1 MRFVVTAP
9 PYSDKSAGIVM
20 LYLLRDELKGLGY
33 DAEIMPFDKPITIPD
48 DTIVIYPEVVDGNP
62 LKAKNVVRY
71 YLNREGMASG
81 NKVNASP
88 NDFILAFNK
97 LYHDNP
103 QAIIRKENLNPHCY
117 FGNKL
122 TLNRKLDCTYIGKGS
137 MYSDQCRVIDG
148 TIEITRTAPAD
159 KEGLADL
166 LRQTRFFFTYDI
178 CTALTSEAIICGAIV
193 VPLLFHPYKAE
204 ELEYPFGS
212 IIDNSIHIPPDYEQ
226 KRGAL
231 ISMLQG
237 FDLAK
242 QTESFAQKAIAHF
255 SDNPTAS

>member
-1 MRFVVTAP
+1 MKFVVTAP

-62 LKAKNVVRY
+62 LGAKNVVRY
-71 YLNREGMASG
+71 YLNREGLASG

-103 QAIIRKENLNPHCY
+103 HSIVRYEDVSPHCY
-117 FGNKL
+117 FGSKL

-137 MYSDQCRVIDG
+137 MYSDQCKVIEG
-148 TIEITRTAPAD
+148 TIEITRTAPAE
-159 KEGLADL
+159 KEGYADL
-166 LRQTRFFFTYDI
+166 LRQTRFLFSYDSFSKVN
-178 CTALTSEAIICGAIV
+178 AEATLCGAIV
-193 VPLLFHPYKAE
+193 VPLMFHPYKAE
-204 ELEYPFGS
+204 ELEHPFAS
-212 IIDNSIHIPPDYEQ
+212 IVDNAVHIPPDYEQ
-226 KRGAL
+226 KRGEY
-231 ISMLQG
+231 ISMFQS
-237 FDLAK
+237 FNLAK
-242 QTESFAQKAIAHF
+242 QTESFAQKSIAHF
-255 SDNPTAS
+255 SDSPTAS

>member
-1 MRFVVTAP
+1 MKFVVTAP

-20 LYLLRDELKGLGY
+20 LYTLRDELKNLGY
-33 DAEIMPFDKPITIPD
+33 DAEIMPFEKPITIPD
-48 DTIVIYPEVVDGNP
+48 DAIVVYPEVVDGNP
-62 LKAKNVVRY
+62 LGAKNVVRY
-71 YLNREGMASG
+71 YLNKEGMASG

-97 LYHDNP
+97 LYYENP
-103 QAIIRKENLNPHCY
+103 HAVIRYENFNPHCY

-122 TLNRKLDCTYIGKGS
+122 TFNRKLDCTYIGKGG
-137 MYSDQCRVIDG
+137 MYSDECKVIEG
-148 TIEITRTAPAD
+148 TIEITRTAPAE

-178 CTALTSEAIICGAIV
+178 CTALVSEAIISGAIA

-212 IIDNSIHIPPDYEQ
+212 IVGNSIHIPQDYEQ
-226 KRGAL
+226 RRGAF
-231 ISMLQG
+231 IATATG
-237 FDLAK
+237 YDLAK

>member
-62 LKAKNVVRY
+62 LGAKNVVRY

-81 NKVNASP
+81 NKVNASS
-88 NDFILAFNK
+88 NDFILAFNN

-103 QAIIRKENLNPHCY
+103 HAIVQYENFNPHCH

-122 TLNRKLDCTYIGKGS
+122 TFNRKLDCTYIGKGS
-137 MYSDQCRVIDG
+137 MYSDQCKVIEG
-148 TIEITRTAPAD
+148 TIEITRTAPAE

-166 LRQTRFFFTYDI
+166 LRQTRFLFTYDI
-178 CTALTSEAIICGAIV
+178 CTSLNSEAMICGAII
-193 VPLLFHPYKAE
+193 VPLLFHPYTPE
-204 ELEYPFGS
+204 EIGFPFGA
-212 IIDNSIHIPPDYEQ
+212 IVDNSIHIPPDYEE
-226 KRGAL
+226 KRGAY
-231 ISMLQG
+231 IARAQG
-237 FDLAK
+237 YDLAK

-255 SDNPTAS
+255 SDSPTAS